1 MKLMKHG
8 GLIIIAIK
16 DEMVKVIYIMRVFLY
31 FLPDDVVKEKTEYN
45 ESKKIRKV

>member
-31 FLPDDVVKEKTEYN
+31 FLPDDVVKIDYN
-45 ESKKIRKV
+45 ESKKMRKV